1 MHFMGLLKS
10 LDELLYE
17 VMSWLIFYPIT
28 LWRTLTRPLQ
38 MMDYSD
44 HELGQTEERQYSDTL
59 PPPLFLL
66 VSLLLAHGLELVV
79 VGDSPL
85 IESKRG
91 LAALVDDDTTLM
103 IMRLVIFS
111 VFPLMFAARLV
122 RLRRVGLT
130 RETLRP
136 PFYAQCYAVAPFALV
151 LSIAGILIHTSW
163 LEVQAAGLLLGA
175 IALAV
180 FGLVQARWF
189 AQHLE
194 RGLLAGLGYASIAM
208 VESLVLV
215 LLTSPL
221 FT

>member
-17 VMSWLIFYPIT
+17 VMSWLIFYPVT

-44 HELGQTEERQYSDTL
+44 HELGQADEQQYSDTL

-85 IESKRG
+85 IESRRG
-91 LAALVDDDTTLM
+91 LAALVDDDTTLL

-111 VFPLMFAARLV
+111 VFPLMFAAGMIRLQ
-122 RLRRVGLT
+122 RKGLT
-130 RETLRP
+130 RETLRA
-136 PFYAQCYAVAPFALV
+136 PFYSQCYAVAPFALV
-151 LSIAGILIHTSW
+151 LSVAGILIHTSW
-163 LEVQAAGLLLGA
+163 LEVQAAGVLLGA
-175 IALAV
+175 MGLIV

-189 AQHLE
+189 AQHLH
-194 RGLLAGLGYASIAM
+194 RSLLAGLGYASIAM

-215 LLTSPL
+215 LLSSPL

>member
-44 HELGQTEERQYSDTL
+44 RELGEAEEGQYTDTL

-66 VSLLLAHGLELVV
+66 VSLLIAHALELLV

-85 IESKRG
+85 IASHKR
-91 LAALVDDDTTLM
+91 LAALVDDDTTLL
-103 IMRLVIFS
+103 IMRLVVFS
-111 VFPLMFAARLV
+111 IFPLVFAAQMV
-122 RLRRVGLT
+122 RARRRDLT

-151 LSIAGILIHTSW
+151 MSVAGILIQIDW
-163 LEVQAAGLLLGA
+163 LEIQFAGLVLGA
-175 IALAV
+175 VALIV
-180 FGLVQARWF
+180 FGLVQSRWF
-189 AQHLE
+189 AQRLD
-194 RGLLAGLGYASIAM
+194 RSLAAGFGHASIAM
-208 VESLVLV
+208 IGSLVLMLV
-215 LLTSPL
+215 TAPL
-221 FT
+221 FA

>member
-38 MMDYSD
+38 MMGYSD
-44 HELGQTEERQYSDTL
+44 QELGQADERQYSDTL

-85 IESKRG
+85 IESKHG
-91 LAALVDDDTTLM
+91 LAALVHDDTTLL

-111 VFPLMFAARLV
+111 VFPLMFAALMV
-122 RLRRVGLT
+122 RRRRIGLT
-130 RETLRP
+130 RDTLRG

-151 LSIAGILIHTSW
+151 LSIAGILIQTSW

-175 IALAV
+175 IALIV

-189 AQHLE
+189 AQHLD
-194 RGLLAGLGYASIAM
+194 RSLAAGFGYASIAM
-208 VESLVLV
+208 VESLAVV

>member
-44 HELGQTEERQYSDTL
+44 RELGQADERQYDDTL

-85 IESKRG
+85 IESRRG
-91 LAALVDDDTTLM
+91 LAALVHDDTTLL
-103 IMRLVIFS
+103 IMRLVVFS
-111 VFPLMFAARLV
+111 IFPLIFATQMV
-122 RLRRVGLT
+122 RAQHAELTRGTLRR
-130 RETLRP
+130 
-136 PFYAQCYAVAPFALV
+136 PFYAQCYAVAPFALAMSV
-151 LSIAGILIHTSW
+151 AGILIQIDW
-163 LEVQAAGLLLGA
+163 LEVQAAGLVLGA
-175 IALAV
+175 LALLV
-180 FGLVQARWF
+180 FGLVQSRWF
-189 AQHLE
+189 AQRLH
-194 RGLLAGLGYASIAM
+194 RSLLAGFGHASIAM
-208 VESLVLV
+208 VGSLVLV